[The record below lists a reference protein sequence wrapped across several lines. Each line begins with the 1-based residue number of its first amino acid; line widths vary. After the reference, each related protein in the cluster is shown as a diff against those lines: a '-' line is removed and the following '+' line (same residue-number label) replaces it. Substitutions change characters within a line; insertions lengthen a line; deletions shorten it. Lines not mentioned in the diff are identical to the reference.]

1 MDVSG
6 RVVTSVLAAVLA
18 SSLAG
23 PAGARVMIL
32 DNPIRQPFSGFASS
46 MAVVGDLDRDGVADY
61 VVGAYDQTVNGTERQ
76 GQVFVFSGQS
86 GKLLLTI
93 EDPTPSL
100 RTEAY
105 KGTAFG
111 FAVATAG
118 DVNADG
124 TPDLLLGAFGQDD
137 NGKAFICSGKDG

>member
-32 DNPIRQPFSGFASS
+32 DNPIRQDFSGFASS
-46 MAVVGDLDRDGVADY
+46 LAVVGDLDGDGIAEY
-61 VVGAYDQTVNGTERQ
+61 VVGAYDQTVNGIKHQ
-76 GQVFVFSGQS
+76 GRTFVFSGQS

-93 EDPTPSL
+93 EDPMPPL
-100 RTEAY
+100 REEVY
-105 KGTAFG
+105 K
-111 FAVATAG
+111 
-118 DVNADG
+118 
-124 TPDLLLGAFGQDD
+124 
-137 NGKAFICSGKDG
+137 